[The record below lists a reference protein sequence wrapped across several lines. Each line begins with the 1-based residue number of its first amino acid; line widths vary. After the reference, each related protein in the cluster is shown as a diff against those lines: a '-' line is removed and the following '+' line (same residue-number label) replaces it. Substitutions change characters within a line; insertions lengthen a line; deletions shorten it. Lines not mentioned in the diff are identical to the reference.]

1 MKLIIVSF
9 HIINSTQRVEG
20 AKLFRIRW
28 YGEKPKG
35 NDLVF
40 LELKTHHESWI
51 NTKSVKER
59 VNIFEKDVNKF
70 LTHTDFSR
78 SDAEL
83 LVQSANPGLEENVM
97 IKSVDL
103 LLTMHELVTKR
114 GLRPCVRSKYQRV
127 AFQSSKNN
135 KLRITVDRDICLIDE
150 RGTPRGQWSLDD
162 SIITD
167 KLVIKSPFD
176 VLEVKL
182 AGSEAPTSIDALL
195 RDGVI
200 YDAAKFSKFLTGAAS
215 FNKVDMLPY
224 WAEHRA
230 FAPLLTRNVNAKAS
244 TSKAIGSSGLF
255 SFDASANLASPRS
268 NDRSNQAPAAMI
280 FKDSIKEQDDGDNT
294 ATSHSWMSRRSYRT
308 REASIA
314 RKEPCKVEP
323 KTFFANER
331 TLIQWLVS
339 ERVLSFPFARRTLC
353 AASASHP
360 LVGILLIL

>member
-244 TSKAIGSSGLF
+244 L
-255 SFDASANLASPRS
+255 
-268 NDRSNQAPAAMI
+268 
-280 FKDSIKEQDDGDNT
+280 
-294 ATSHSWMSRRSYRT
+294 
-308 REASIA
+308 
-314 RKEPCKVEP
+314 
-323 KTFFANER
+323 
-331 TLIQWLVS
+331 
-339 ERVLSFPFARRTLC
+339 
-353 AASASHP
+353 
-360 LVGILLIL
+360 